1 MSVIRDIQEFQLEK
15 GDDVVTYMSPIG
27 NNDVPYP
34 YIIGK
39 TYVYLLLEAVILPKE
54 VLDLKQDVYSQY
66 YGINEF
72 EGNNLK
78 AAAKKL
84 KMK

>member
-1 MSVIRDIQEFQLEK
+1 M
-15 GDDVVTYMSPIG
+15 VTYMSPIG

-39 TYVYLLLEAVILPKE
+39 THVYLLLDAAILPKE
-54 VLDLKQDVYSQY
+54 ALDLKQDVYSQY

-72 EGNNLK
+72 KEHGLE
-78 AAAKKL
+78 ATAKKL